1 MVDGARARAYL
12 RLGGL
17 AQDGVGEGAD
27 GVGRRRAIRRA
38 VVLARDEVAHRY
50 GDGRKGALADAGPV
64 VLRALPPRPAT
75 RGGRLEARGVA
86 AVAWRVRSA
95 VFFKTR

>member
-38 VVLARDEVAHRY
+38 VVLARDEVAHRH
-50 GDGRKGALADAGPV
+50 GDGRTDGRARRRRTGGAESPASAAGDEGRSSRGEGSGGGGLAGA
-64 VLRALPPRPAT
+64 
-75 RGGRLEARGVA
+75 EC
-86 AVAWRVRSA
+86 S
-95 VFFKTR
+95 FF